1 MDENHTLRERKMT
14 IEQDNDMASNN
25 YNNSGGIQNNSS
37 ASTIPI
43 KMDPA
48 SDNEAN
54 SSSPLSVGDT
64 GTTIAQGV
72 LSEASNGAIK
82 QESMSPDAT
91 TTEAA
96 LLRTE
101 KEMSENPMKHQLGTA
116 TQSNGSTRASLSP
129 PVIPSANGRSQ
140 QTLGQSVVD
149 GRESMQVSEES
160 NRVSS
165 FLVVVHS
172 VCCLYDGL
180 FLILSCLQS

>member
-1 MDENHTLRERKMT
+1 MDKNHTLHEREMT
-14 IEQDNDMASNN
+14 IEQDNDMAPNN
-25 YNNSGGIQNNSS
+25 DNNSGGIQNNSS
-37 ASTIPI
+37 ASTIPN

-64 GTTIAQGV
+64 WTTIAQGV
-72 LSEASNGAIK
+72 PSEASNGAIK

-96 LLRTE
+96 LLSNE
-101 KEMSENPMKHQLGTA
+101 KEMSENPVKHQLGTA
-116 TQSNGSTRASLSP
+116 TQSNGSTWASLSP
-129 PVIPSANGRSQ
+129 SAFLLANGHSQ
-140 QTLGQSVVD
+140 KTLGQPVVD